1 MLLNGMPHDGES
13 KKNGYALIH
22 FLKYA
27 CLSVLMMPTL
37 STVSM
42 SSLLSK
48 RSGFFR
54 QLDDSIYPE
63 VQEMLSVY
71 IDIRPLVLSIY
82 SNRRR
87 AAHQLLNSYLPA
99 TSQLHTRVGSCYV
112 WSVARAKV
120 QAGVEL

>member
-71 IDIRPLVLSIY
+71 IDIRHPRHEAGTCES
-82 SNRRR
+82 S
-87 AAHQLLNSYLPA
+87 SYPELLPA
-99 TSQLHTRVGSCYV
+99 GAIDLYQP
-112 WSVARAKV
+112 
-120 QAGVEL
+120 